1 MTPLTLMG
9 ALARVLPDN
18 VAVIEEAVTTTSTL
32 FHRLGALRN
41 TSGYFAHRGW
51 ALGWGL
57 GCALGV
63 KLAWPE
69 RPVLAMLGDG
79 AALYGIQG
87 LWSAAHYRLPVTFV
101 VCNNRQYQILKSG
114 ARMLGLPA
122 AAKEK
127 FVGMDLTEPA
137 IDMVGLARSFGV
149 AAERIDDPDELA
161 ERVRASLRGDRPQLF
176 DVPIRPSLLGSNPSG

>member
-1 MTPLTLMG
+1 MSTL
-9 ALARVLPDN
+9 AAVLPDN

-63 KLAWPE
+63 KLAWPD

-101 VCNNRQYQILKSG
+101 VCNNRQYQILKAGGGCWACPPLRKSG
-114 ARMLGLPA
+114 SWAW
-122 AAKEK
+122 
-127 FVGMDLTEPA
+127 T
-137 IDMVGLARSFGV
+137 
-149 AAERIDDPDELA
+149 
-161 ERVRASLRGDRPQLF
+161 
-176 DVPIRPSLLGSNPSG
+176 